1 MKIKRKVC
9 GALAFLSFMWLIGVA
24 GSSDLGAEP
33 DLVVLIIKALCGLLV
48 LIVSVK
54 LGGFTK

>member
-1 MKIKRKVC
+1 MKIKQRIC
-9 GALAFLSFMWLIGVA
+9 GTLAFLSFMWLIGVA

-33 DLVVLIIKALCGLLV
+33 DLGVLIIKALCGLLV
-48 LIVSVK
+48 LIASVK

>member
-9 GALAFLSFMWLIGVA
+9 GTLAFLSFMWLIGVA

-33 DLVVLIIKALCGLLV
+33 DPSVLIIKVLCGLLG
-48 LIVSVK
+48 LIASVQ
-54 LGGFTK
+54 LGGLAK

>member
-9 GALAFLSFMWLIGVA
+9 GTLAFLSFMWLLGVA

-33 DLVVLIIKALCGLLV
+33 DLGGLIIKALCGLLV
-48 LIVSVK
+48 LIASVK

>member
-33 DLVVLIIKALCGLLV
+33 DLGVLIIKALCGLLV
-48 LIVSVK
+48 LIASVQ

>member
-9 GALAFLSFMWLIGVA
+9 GTLAFLSFMWLLGVA

-33 DLVVLIIKALCGLLV
+33 DLGVLIIKALCGLLV
-48 LIVSVK
+48 LIASVQ

>member
-9 GALAFLSFMWLIGVA
+9 GITAFLSFMYLLGVA
-24 GSSDLGAEP
+24 GSCDLGAEP
-33 DLVVLIIKALCGLLV
+33 DLGVLIIKALCGLLV
-48 LIVSVK
+48 LIASVQ